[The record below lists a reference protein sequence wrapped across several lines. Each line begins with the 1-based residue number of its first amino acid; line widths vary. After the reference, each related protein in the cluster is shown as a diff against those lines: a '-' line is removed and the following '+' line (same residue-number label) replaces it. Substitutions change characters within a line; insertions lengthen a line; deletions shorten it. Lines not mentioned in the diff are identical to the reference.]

1 MRAVVTGGT
10 GFIGRALCARLPAP
24 VVLTRSPGKAPEGLE
39 HARFVAWD
47 PTTGPPPPE
56 ALEGADVVFN
66 LAGAPI
72 ADGRWTEAKRKQIL
86 ESRVVTTRNLVA
98 GIGALSNWPRVLV
111 SGSAVGF
118 YGDRGDETLDEHA
131 RGGDDFLARVCRDW
145 EREAEVARG
154 LGLRVVTV
162 RTGLVLGDGGALEK
176 MLPPFKL
183 GLGGPIAGGRQWM
196 PWIHLDDQVG
206 LLLHAATCDDLDG
219 PLNACAPNAVTN
231 ADFTR
236 ALGDAVHRPT
246 VIPLPGFALRTALGE
261 MSTVLTA
268 SQRAVPRRAEET
280 GYAFEHPTLAGAL
293 EQVVSEQR

>member
-39 HARFVAWD
+39 HARFVEWD
-47 PTTGPPPPE
+47 PAAGPPPPE

-72 ADGRWTEAKRKQIL
+72 ADGRWTEARRKQIL

-98 GIGALSNWPRVLV
+98 GIGALSNRPRVLV

-118 YGDRGDETLDEHA
+118 YGDRGDEKLDEHA
-131 RGGDDFLARVCRDW
+131 RAGDDFLARVCRDW

-183 GLGGPIAGGRQWM
+183 GLGGKIAGGKQWM

-206 LLLHAATCDDLDG
+206 LLLHAATSDDLDG

-231 ADFTR
+231 AEFTR
-236 ALGDAVHRPT
+236 ALGEALHRPAI
-246 VIPLPGFALRTALGE
+246 IPVPGFALRTALGE

-280 GYAFEHPTLAGAL
+280 GYAFEHPELAGAL
-293 EQVVSEQR
+293 RHIVSERR